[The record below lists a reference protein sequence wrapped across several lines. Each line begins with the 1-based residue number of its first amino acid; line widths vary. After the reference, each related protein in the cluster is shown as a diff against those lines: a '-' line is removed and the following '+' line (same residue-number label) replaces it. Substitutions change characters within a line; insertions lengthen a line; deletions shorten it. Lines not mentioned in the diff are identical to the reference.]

1 MPIAVVSIPV
11 SDQDKSLTFYTNVIG
26 LKLVRDEPAG
36 PGMRWLQL
44 QPADGGS
51 TVALVTWFQGMAPG
65 GLQGLLIHVNDI
77 DGEFSRMTTAGAV
90 CSPVDEQP
98 WGRFTTLMDPDGNGL
113 IIAQLSSPEAIRSH

>member
-11 SDQDKSLTFYTNVIG
+11 SDPDQALEFYTNIVG

-51 TVALVTWFQGMAPG
+51 TIALVTWFETMAPG
-65 GLQGLLIHVNDI
+65 GLQGLMFHVTEI
-77 DGEFSRMTTAGAV
+77 EREYKRMTAAGAD
-90 CSPVDEQP
+90 CPPLEDQP
-98 WGRFTTLMDPDGNGL
+98 WGRFTTLKDPDGNGL
-113 IIAQLSSPEAIRSH
+113 IIAQLSSPEAIRST